1 MLTLYGHPISSFTWK
16 ALTALYENGTAFDAI
31 VVDQNTYADFIAK
44 WPMGK
49 FPILLDSDRK
59 RMVTET
65 SVIIEYLDAYYPGH
79 TRFIPKDF
87 DAALDVRRWDRVF
100 DHLNVTMSK
109 IVVDNIRPEGQ
120 RDPFGVEEAKRII
133 GGIYTV
139 IETQLG
145 DRGAF
150 IVGDDFTLADCGAA
164 PALWYATRNAPL
176 DGKFPHIATYLD
188 RLKARPSFARAVK
201 ESEPLFHLYPGA

>member
-16 ALTALYENGTAFDAI
+16 VLVALYENATPFDS
-31 VVDQNTYADFIAK
+31 VTVDQNTYADFIAK

-49 FPILLDSDRK
+49 FPIIIDSDRK
-59 RMVTET
+59 QMVTET
-65 SVIIEYLDAYYPGH
+65 SVIIEYLDAYYPGR
-79 TRFIPKDF
+79 TRFIPKDI
-87 DAALDVRRWDRVF
+87 DAALEVRRWDRVF
-100 DHLNVTMSK
+100 DHLNTTMSK
-109 IVVDNIRPEGQ
+109 LVVDNIRPDGQ

-133 GGIYTV
+133 AGIYTV

-150 IVGDDFTLADCGAA
+150 IVGNEFTMADCAAA
-164 PALWYATRNAPL
+164 PALWYATRNAPP
-176 DGKFPHIATYLD
+176 DGKLPRIVAYLE

-201 ESEPLFHLYPGA
+201 ESEPLFHMYPGA

>member
-1 MLTLYGHPISSFTWK
+1 MLTLYGHPISSYTWK
-16 ALTALYENGTAFDAI
+16 VLAALYENDTAFEPI
-31 VVDQNTYADFIAK
+31 TVDQDTYADFIAK

-59 RMVTET
+59 RMITET
-65 SVIIEYLDAYYPGH
+65 SVIIEYLDAYYPGR

-87 DAALDVRRWDRVF
+87 DTALEARRWDRVY
-100 DHLNVTMSK
+100 DHLNTTMSK
-109 IVVDNIRPEGQ
+109 IVVDNIRPDGQ

-133 GGIYTV
+133 AGIYGV
-139 IETQLG
+139 VETQLG
-145 DRGAF
+145 DRDF
-150 IVGDDFTLADCGAA
+150 IVGDDFTLADCAAA

-176 DGKFPHIATYLD
+176 NGKFPRIAAYLE

>member
-1 MLTLYGHPISSFTWK
+1 MMLTLYGHPISSFTWK
-16 ALTALYENGTAFDAI
+16 VLTALYENATPFDQI
-31 VVDQNTYADFIAK
+31 IVDQDTYADFIAK

-49 FPILLDSDRK
+49 FPILIDSDRD

-65 SVIIEYLDAYYPGH
+65 SVIIEYLDAYYPG
-79 TRFIPKDF
+79 RAPLLPKDF
-87 DAALDVRRWDRVF
+87 DTALEVRRWDRVC

-120 RDPFGVEEAKRII
+120 RDAYGVEEAKRII
-133 GGIYTV
+133 AGIYGV
-139 IETQLG
+139 LETQLG
-145 DRGAF
+145 DREF
-150 IVGDDFTLADCGAA
+150 IVGDAFTLADCAAA

-176 DGKFPHIATYLD
+176 NGGFPRLGAYLE

-201 ESEPLFHLYPGA
+201 CAEPLFHIYPGA